1 MNTVS
6 KDEQFELLLEYLK
19 RQRGFDFTG
28 YKRSSL
34 RRRVEKRMHE
44 VKIEEFSDYQDYLEV
59 HPDEFGALFNTIL
72 INVTAFFRDKP
83 AWDHLAREIIPR
95 ILAGLGEDEPI
106 RIWSAGCATGEEAYT
121 IAIIMAEIVGMDA
134 FKKRVK
140 IYATDVDEEALEIAR
155 HASYPE
161 KSMEPVPAELREK
174 YFVREGDRYV
184 FLSDL
189 RRSVIF
195 GRHDLVQDAPISRL
209 DLIVCRNT
217 LMYFI
222 AEAQGKILE
231 RFHFALKG
239 SGFLFLGKAE
249 MLLTHAKLFKPE
261 TLKHRVFSRVPGM
274 RRRAPPVGIPAMG
287 EVPREPRPVP
297 LREVAFNAVQTAQ
310 IVVDVDGILVLAN
323 NRARFLFDLYEKD
336 LGSPFQDLEISYK
349 PVELRSP
356 IEQVIKKRAPASLP
370 DVERILPDGS
380 TQYLEVQIVPLTIN
394 NGEMAGVSIAFQD
407 VTRYRELEGELLDS
421 NAKLEA
427 SYEELN
433 STNEELETTNEELQS
448 TVEELETTNEELQ
461 STNEEMETMNEEL
474 QSTNEELET
483 INDELRQRTE
493 ELNRSNEFLNAIL
506 TSLQSGVVVVDR
518 EYNILIWNEEASNL
532 WGLRSDEV
540 AGKSLLS
547 LDIGLPVGQ
556 LKEPVG
562 EMLKGKADYDERLL
576 DAVNRRGRTFRCQV
590 IATPLIDERGSR
602 KGVVLLMDEV
612 LGIDRRIVDTV
623 REPLVILNSDLQV
636 VFANRSFFST
646 FRTVP
651 EETVGRR
658 VYDLGNQQWDIPELR
673 RLLEEILP
681 KEATFRNFEVVH
693 EFPGIGTRRMLLN
706 ARRLIPAKGE
716 EEMILLAIEDVT

>member
-6 KDEQFELLLEYLK
+6 DDEHFEHLLEYLK

-34 RRRVEKRMHE
+34 RRRVQKRMHE
-44 VKIEEFSDYQDYLEV
+44 VKIEEFGDYQDYLEV
-59 HPDEFGALFNTIL
+59 HPEEFGALFNTIL

-83 AWDHLAREIIPR
+83 AWDHLAEEIFPR
-95 ILAGLGEDEPI
+95 ILADLGEDEPI

-121 IAIIMAEIVGMDA
+121 IAIIMAEIVGMAA

-155 HASYPE
+155 HASYFE
-161 KSMEPVPAELREK
+161 KNMEPVPAELREK

-184 FLSDL
+184 FLSEL

-222 AEAQGKILE
+222 SEAQAKILE
-231 RFHFALKG
+231 RFHFALKD

-261 TLKHRVFSRVPGM
+261 TLKHRVFSRVPGT
-274 RRRAPPVGIPAMG
+274 RRRTPAIGVPSMG
-287 EVPREPRPVP
+287 GVAREPGPIY
-297 LREVAFNAVQTAQ
+297 LHEVAFNAAQIAQ

-323 NRARFLFDLYEKD
+323 NRACSLFDLSRKD
-336 LGSPFQDLEISYK
+336 VGSPFKDLDLSYR

-356 IEQVIKKRAPASLP
+356 IERVIENRTPASLS
-370 DVERILPDGS
+370 DVQRILPDGS
-380 TQYLEVQIVPLTIN
+380 TQYLTVQIVPLTIN
-394 NGEMAGVSIAFQD
+394 GGEVAGVGVTFQD
-407 VTRYRELEGELLDS
+407 VTRSKELEADLLDA

-427 SYEELN
+427 SYEEIN
-433 STNEELETTNEELQS
+433 SANEELETTNEELQS

-483 INDELRQRTE
+483 INDELRLRTE
-493 ELNRSNEFLNAIL
+493 EVNRSNEFLNAIL
-506 TSLQSGVVVVDR
+506 TSLHSGVVVVDR
-518 EYNILIWNEEASNL
+518 EYNVLIWNDEASNL
-532 WGLRSDEV
+532 WGLRADEV

-547 LDIGLPVGQ
+547 LDIGLPVDQ
-556 LKEPVG
+556 LKAPVG
-562 EMLKGKADYDERLL
+562 EMLKGKADYGERLI

-590 IATPLIDERGSR
+590 IATPLIDEEGAR
-602 KGVVLLMDEV
+602 KGVVLLMEEV
-612 LGIDRRIVDTV
+612 VGIDRRIVDTV
-623 REPLVILNSDLQV
+623 REPLVILNRDLQV
-636 VFANRSFFST
+636 IFANRSFFST
-646 FRTVP
+646 FRTRP
-651 EETVGRR
+651 EETVGQRI
-658 VYDLGNQQWDIPELR
+658 YDLGNRQWDIPELR

-681 KEATFRNFEVVH
+681 EESTFRNFEVVH
-693 EFPGIGTRRMLLN
+693 EFPGIGTQRMLLN
-706 ARRLIPAKGE
+706 ARRLIPARGE
-716 EEMILLAIEDVT
+716 DELILLAIEKVT